1 MLKLKLKSLVF
12 ILCVNLLFSQEV
24 FSAKK
29 DKQSL
34 ARINKEIEN
43 KRKATAKLE
52 KEQKK
57 LSEEIRQT
65 QKKMV
70 EIANNVKQYERKL
83 SGFDKQLSDLQWKEF
98 LLNKK
103 IEGNNTE
110 LIKIIAV
117 FENISQVPKGYLLI
131 SPARIDTVF
140 QSSILL
146 RSLADELTRSTRVYR
161 QDLNDLIKTKDEITV
176 AKTSIHTLTKKVR
189 GEKNKIANLIK
200 NKKSTQKK
208 LTSKQEKNKREIK
221 RLVAESKTIEEF
233 IKKAEKLRK
242 EREKKAKQTKIAS
255 TIVVRKASGTAP
267 LPVSGNITTYFGE
280 HTKKG
285 ITSKGIYIK
294 PRANSQVISP
304 SDSDV
309 VFSGSFYGF
318 KNLLILH
325 SSDDYY
331 IILGGMK
338 EIFAEEGQNLLSGE
352 PIGEMGDSELYI
364 EIRDKETP
372 INPLKY
378 FKF

>member
-1 MLKLKLKSLVF
+1 MLKLKIKSLLI
-12 ILCVNLLFSQEV
+12 ILCVNVLFSQEV

-29 DKQSL
+29 DRQSL
-34 ARINKEIEN
+34 AKINKEIEN
-43 KRKATAKLE
+43 KKKATAKLE
-52 KEQKK
+52 KEQQK
-57 LSEEIRQT
+57 LSKEIRQT

-83 SGFDKQLSDLQWKEF
+83 SGYDKQLSDLQWRESV
-98 LLNKK
+98 LNKK
-103 IEGNNTE
+103 IEANNAD

-117 FENISQVPKGYLLI
+117 FENISQVPKGYLFI

-146 RSLADELTRSTRVYR
+146 RSLVDELNKSTKVYR
-161 QDLNDLIKTKDEITV
+161 QDLEDLIKTKDDITI
-176 AKTSIHTLTKKVR
+176 AKVSIHTLTKKVK
-189 GEKNKIANLIK
+189 GEKDKIADLIK
-200 NKKSTQKK
+200 TKKSAQKK
-208 LTSKQEKNKREIK
+208 LTTEQEKNKREIK
-221 RLVAESKTIEEF
+221 RLIAESKTIEEF

-242 EREKKAKQTKIAS
+242 EREKKKNEKPVI
-255 TIVVRKASGTAP
+255 VRKATGTAP

-285 ITSKGIYIK
+285 VTSKGIYIK
-294 PRANSQVISP
+294 PRSNSQVISP
-304 SDSDV
+304 ADSDV

-325 SSDDYY
+325 STDDYY
-331 IILGGMK
+331 IILGGMSN
-338 EIFAEEGQNLLSGE
+338 IFAEEGQNLLSGE

-364 EIRDKETP
+364 EIRDREIP

>member
-1 MLKLKLKSLVF
+1 MLKLKLKSIII
-12 ILCVNLLFSQEV
+12 ILCGNILFSQEV
-24 FSAKK
+24 FSAKN
-29 DKQSL
+29 DRQNL

-43 KRKATAKLE
+43 KKKATVKLE

-83 SGFDKQLSDLQWKEF
+83 SGYDKQLSDLQWKET
-98 LLNKK
+98 LLNRK
-103 IEGNNTE
+103 IEENNSE

-117 FENISQVPKGYLLI
+117 FENISQMPKGYIFI

-140 QSSILL
+140 QSSMLL
-146 RSLADELTRSTRVYR
+146 RSLVDELNRSTKGYR
-161 QDLNDLIKTKDEITV
+161 QDLEDLIKTKDEITV
-176 AKTSIHTLTKKVR
+176 AKVSIHTLTKKVR
-189 GEKNKIANLIK
+189 GEKDKIADLIK
-200 NKKSTQKK
+200 TKKTTQKK
-208 LTSKQEKNKREIK
+208 LTTEQEKNKREIK
-221 RLVAESKTIEEF
+221 RLIAESKTIEEF

-242 EREKKAKQTKIAS
+242 EREKKSKQTKITS
-255 TIVVRKASGTAP
+255 TFLRKATGTSP

-285 ITSKGIYIK
+285 VTSKGIYIK
-294 PRANSQVISP
+294 PRPNSQVISP

-325 SSDDYY
+325 STDDYY

-338 EIFAEEGQNLLSGE
+338 DIFAEEGQNLLAGE

-364 EIRDKETP
+364 EIRDRETP

>member
-1 MLKLKLKSLVF
+1 MLKLKLKSIIL
-12 ILCVNLLFSQEV
+12 ILCVNILFSQEV
-24 FSAKK
+24 FSAKN
-29 DKQSL
+29 DKQNL

-43 KRKATAKLE
+43 KKKATAKLE

-83 SGFDKQLSDLQWKEF
+83 SGYDKQLSDLQWKEF
-98 LLNKK
+98 LLNRK
-103 IEGNNTE
+103 IEENNSE
-110 LIKIIAV
+110 LVKIIAV

-131 SPARIDTVF
+131 SPARIDSVF

-146 RSLADELTRSTRVYR
+146 RSLVEELNRSTIVYR
-161 QDLNDLIKTKDEITV
+161 QDLEDLIKTKDEITV
-176 AKTSIHTLTKKVR
+176 AKVSIHTLTKKVR
-189 GEKNKIANLIK
+189 GEKDKIADLIK

-208 LTSKQEKNKREIK
+208 LTTEQEKNKREIK

-242 EREKKAKQTKIAS
+242 EREKKAKQTKISS
-255 TIVVRKASGTAP
+255 TMIRKASGVAP

-294 PRANSQVISP
+294 PRSNSQVISP

-338 EIFAEEGQNLLSGE
+338 EIFAEEGQNLLTGE

>member
-1 MLKLKLKSLVF
+1 MLKLKLKSIVI
-12 ILCVNLLFSQEV
+12 ILCVNVLFSQEV
-24 FSAKK
+24 FSAKN

-34 ARINKEIEN
+34 IRINKEIEN
-43 KRKATAKLE
+43 KKKATAKLE

-83 SGFDKQLSDLQWKEF
+83 SGYDKQLSDLQWKES
-98 LLNKK
+98 LLNRK
-103 IEGNNTE
+103 IEANNSE

-117 FENISQVPKGYLLI
+117 FENISQVPKGYLFI

-140 QSSILL
+140 HSSILL
-146 RSLADELTRSTRVYR
+146 RSLVNELNRSTKGYR
-161 QDLNDLIKTKDEITV
+161 QDLEDLIRTKDEITT
-176 AKTSIHTLTKKVR
+176 AKVSIHTLTKKVR
-189 GEKNKIANLIK
+189 GEKDKIADLIK

-208 LTSKQEKNKREIK
+208 LTSEQEKNKREIK
-221 RLVAESKTIEEF
+221 KLIAESRTIEEF

-242 EREKKAKQTKIAS
+242 EREKRAKQTQIAS
-255 TIVVRKASGTAP
+255 TMIRKATGTAP

-285 ITSKGIYIK
+285 VTAKGIYIK

-325 SSDDYY
+325 TTDDYY
-331 IILGGMK
+331 VILGGMK
-338 EIFAEEGQNLLSGE
+338 DIFAEEGQNLLTGE

-364 EIRDKETP
+364 EIRDRETP

>member
-1 MLKLKLKSLVF
+1 MLKLKIKSLII
-12 ILCVNLLFSQEV
+12 ILCVNVLFSQEV

-29 DKQSL
+29 DRQSL
-34 ARINKEIEN
+34 EKINKEIEN
-43 KRKATAKLE
+43 KKKVTAKLE
-52 KEQKK
+52 KEHQK
-57 LSEEIRQT
+57 LSKEIQQT

-70 EIANNVKQYERKL
+70 EIANNVKQYERRL
-83 SGFDKQLSDLQWKEF
+83 SGYDKQLSDLQWKESV
-98 LLNKK
+98 LNKK
-103 IEGNNTE
+103 IEANNAD

-117 FENISQVPKGYLLI
+117 FENISQVPKGYLFI

-140 QSSILL
+140 QSSVLL
-146 RSLADELTRSTRVYR
+146 RSLVEELNKSTKAYR
-161 QDLNDLIKTKDEITV
+161 QDLEDLIKTKDDITV
-176 AKTSIHTLTKKVR
+176 AKVSIHTLTKKVK
-189 GEKNKIANLIK
+189 GEKDKIADLIK
-200 NKKSTQKK
+200 TKKSAQKK
-208 LTSKQEKNKREIK
+208 LTTEQEKNKREIK

-242 EREKKAKQTKIAS
+242 DREKKKTSQKTQ
-255 TIVVRKASGTAP
+255 IVRTATGTAP

-294 PRANSQVISP
+294 PRSNSQVISP
-304 SDSDV
+304 ADSDV

-325 SSDDYY
+325 SMDDYY
-331 IILGGMK
+331 IILGGMSS
-338 EIFAEEGQNLLSGE
+338 IFAEEGQTLLSGE
-352 PIGEMGDSELYI
+352 PIGEMGNSELYI

-378 FKF
+378 FKL

>member
-1 MLKLKLKSLVF
+1 MLKLKIKSLII
-12 ILCVNLLFSQEV
+12 ILCVNVLFSQEV

-29 DKQSL
+29 DRQSL
-34 ARINKEIEN
+34 EKINKEIEN
-43 KRKATAKLE
+43 KKKVTAKLE
-52 KEQKK
+52 KEHQK
-57 LSEEIRQT
+57 LSKEIRQT

-83 SGFDKQLSDLQWKEF
+83 SGYDKQLSDLQWRESV
-98 LLNKK
+98 LNKK
-103 IEGNNTE
+103 IEANNAD

-117 FENISQVPKGYLLI
+117 FENISQVPKGYLFI

-140 QSSILL
+140 QSSVLL
-146 RSLADELTRSTRVYR
+146 RSLVEELNKSTKIYR
-161 QDLNDLIKTKDEITV
+161 QDLDDLIKTKDDITV
-176 AKTSIHTLTKKVR
+176 AKVSIHTLTKKVK
-189 GEKNKIANLIK
+189 GEKDKIADLIK
-200 NKKSTQKK
+200 TKKSAQKK
-208 LTSKQEKNKREIK
+208 LTTEQEKNKREIK

-242 EREKKAKQTKIAS
+242 DREKK
-255 TIVVRKASGTAP
+255 KASQKTQIVRTATGTAP

-285 ITSKGIYIK
+285 VTSKGIYIK
-294 PRANSQVISP
+294 PRSNSQVISP
-304 SDSDV
+304 ADSDV

-325 SSDDYY
+325 STDDYY
-331 IILGGMK
+331 IILGGMSS
-338 EIFAEEGQNLLSGE
+338 IFAEEGQTLLSGE
-352 PIGEMGDSELYI
+352 PIGEMGNSELYI

-378 FKF
+378 FKL

>member
-1 MLKLKLKSLVF
+1 MLKLKLKSLIL
-12 ILCVNLLFSQEV
+12 ILCGNLLFSQEV
-24 FSAKK
+24 FSAKN
-29 DKQSL
+29 DKRSL
-34 ARINKEIEN
+34 ARINKEIED
-43 KRKATAKLE
+43 KKKATAKLE

-57 LSEEIRQT
+57 LSEEIKQT

-70 EIANNVKQYERKL
+70 EIANNVKQYERTL
-83 SGFDKQLSDLQWKEF
+83 SGYDKQLSDLQWKEY
-98 LLNKK
+98 LLNRK
-103 IEGNNTE
+103 IEENNAD

-117 FENISQVPKGYLLI
+117 FENISQVPKGYLFI
-131 SPARIDTVF
+131 SPSRIDTVF

-146 RSLADELTRSTRVYR
+146 RSLVDELNRSTKTYR
-161 QDLNDLIKTKDEITV
+161 QDLEELIKTKDEITV
-176 AKTSIHTLTKKVR
+176 AKVSIHTITKKVK
-189 GEKNKIANLIK
+189 GEKDKIADLIK
-200 NKKSTQKK
+200 TKKSTQKK
-208 LTSKQEKNKREIK
+208 LTSEQEKNKREIK

-242 EREKKAKQTKIAS
+242 ERERKAKQTKISS
-255 TIVVRKASGTAP
+255 TIIRKATGTAP

-280 HTKKG
+280 RTKSG
-285 ITSKGIYIK
+285 VTSKGVYIK
-294 PRANSQVISP
+294 PRSNSQVISP
-304 SDSDV
+304 NDADV
-309 VFSGSFYGF
+309 VFAGSFYGF

-325 SSDDYY
+325 SHDDYY

-378 FKF
+378 FKL

>member
-1 MLKLKLKSLVF
+1 MLKLKLKSIIL
-12 ILCVNLLFSQEV
+12 ILCVNIVFSQEV

-34 ARINKEIEN
+34 AKINKEIEN
-43 KRKATAKLE
+43 RKKATE
-52 KEQKK
+52 KIEREQKK
-57 LSEEIRQT
+57 LSEEIKQT
-65 QKKMV
+65 QQKMV

-83 SGFDKQLSDLQWKEF
+83 SGYDRELSDLQWKER
-98 LLNKK
+98 LLNRK
-103 IEGNNTE
+103 IEENNSE

-131 SPARIDTVF
+131 SPKRIDTVF

-146 RSLADELTRSTRVYR
+146 RSLVDDLNRSTKVY
-161 QDLNDLIKTKDEITV
+161 QDDLEDLIKTKDEITV
-176 AKTSIHTLTKKVR
+176 AKVSIHSLTKKVR
-189 GEKNKIANLIK
+189 GEKNKIADLIK
-200 NKKSTQKK
+200 TKKSTQKK
-208 LTSKQEKNKREIK
+208 LSNEQEKNKREIK

-242 EREKKAKQTKIAS
+242 EQEKKKAQQTKIS
-255 TIVVRKASGTAP
+255 SKMIRKATGIAP
-267 LPVSGNITTYFGE
+267 LPVSGNITVYFGE

-285 ITSKGIYIK
+285 VTSKGIYIK
-294 PRANSQVISP
+294 PRSNSQVVSP
-304 SDSDV
+304 ADSDV

-338 EIFAEEGQNLLSGE
+338 EIFAEEGQTLLTGE
-352 PIGEMGDSELYI
+352 PIGEMGDAELYI